1 MSRSLCSSPKYG
13 ALLSNSYSRGEQN
26 PSEISDLIINWDNE
40 SEDDIALLQVE
51 VPKAACHSTESIVS
65 RAQDTTNALSDGTRN
80 KFLKTREGPT
90 SDSPKSTD
98 TTRSQNVGG
107 HPGRNGVSVD
117 NNLLNF
123 TSDKDVCNWLN
134 EDPVSDLELSFAAED
149 VESTTDTLN

>member
-13 ALLSNSYSRGEQN
+13 ALLANSYSRGEQN
-26 PSEISDLIINWDNE
+26 PSGISDLIINWDDE
-40 SEDDIALLQVE
+40 SEDDIALLQVD
-51 VPKAACHSTESIVS
+51 VPEAACHSTESIVS
-65 RAQDTTNALSDGTRN
+65 RAQDTINALSDGTRN
-80 KFLKTREGPT
+80 KFLKKREGLT
-90 SDSPKSTD
+90 SDCPKFTD

-107 HPGRNGVSVD
+107 HPGRNGVRVD

>member
-1 MSRSLCSSPKYG
+1 MSSSLCSSSKYG
-13 ALLSNSYSRGEQN
+13 ALFANSYSRGEQN
-26 PSEISDLIINWDNE
+26 PSGISELIINWDDE

-51 VPKAACHSTESIVS
+51 VPEAACHSTESIVS

-80 KFLKTREGPT
+80 NFLKTREGPT
-90 SDSPKSTD
+90 SDSPQSTD
-98 TTRSQNVGG
+98 TTRSQNVCG

-123 TSDKDVCNWLN
+123 TSDKGVCNWLN

-149 VESTTDTLN
+149 VESATDTLN

>member
-1 MSRSLCSSPKYG
+1 MSSSLCSSSKYG
-13 ALLSNSYSRGEQN
+13 ALFANSYSRGEQN
-26 PSEISDLIINWDNE
+26 PSGISELIINWDDE

-51 VPKAACHSTESIVS
+51 VPEAACHSTESIVS
-65 RAQDTTNALSDGTRN
+65 RAQDTINVLSDDTRN
-80 KFLKTREGPT
+80 KFFKKREGPT
-90 SDSPKSTD
+90 SDCPKSTD

-107 HPGRNGVSVD
+107 HPGRSGVSVD
-117 NNLLNF
+117 SNLLNF

>member
-13 ALLSNSYSRGEQN
+13 ALLANSYKRGEQN
-26 PSEISDLIINWDNE
+26 PSGISDLINWDDE

-51 VPKAACHSTESIVS
+51 VPEAACHSAESIVS
-65 RAQDTTNALSDGTRN
+65 RVQDTIHALSDGTRN

-90 SDSPKSTD
+90 SDCPKSTD
-98 TTRSQNVGG
+98 TTRSLNVGG
-107 HPGRNGVSVD
+107 HPGRSRVSLD
-117 NNLLNF
+117 SNLLNF

>member
-1 MSRSLCSSPKYG
+1 MSQSLCSSPKYG
-13 ALLSNSYSRGEQN
+13 ALLANSYSRGEQN
-26 PSEISDLIINWDNE
+26 PSGISDLINWDDE
-40 SEDDIALLQVE
+40 SEDDIALLQVD
-51 VPKAACHSTESIVS
+51 VPEAVCHSTESIVS
-65 RAQDTTNALSDGTRN
+65 RAQDTINALSDGTRN

-90 SDSPKSTD
+90 SDCPEFTD
-98 TTRSQNVGG
+98 ITRSQNVSG
-107 HPGRNGVSVD
+107 HTGRTGISVE

>member
-1 MSRSLCSSPKYG
+1 MSSSLCSSSKYG
-13 ALLSNSYSRGEQN
+13 ALFANSYSRGEQN
-26 PSEISDLIINWDNE
+26 PSGISELIINWDDE

-51 VPKAACHSTESIVS
+51 VPEAACHSTESIVS
-65 RAQDTTNALSDGTRN
+65 RAQDTINVLSDGTRN
-80 KFLKTREGPT
+80 KFFKKREGPT
-90 SDSPKSTD
+90 SDCPKSTD

-107 HPGRNGVSVD
+107 HPGRSDVSVD
-117 NNLLNF
+117 SNLLNF